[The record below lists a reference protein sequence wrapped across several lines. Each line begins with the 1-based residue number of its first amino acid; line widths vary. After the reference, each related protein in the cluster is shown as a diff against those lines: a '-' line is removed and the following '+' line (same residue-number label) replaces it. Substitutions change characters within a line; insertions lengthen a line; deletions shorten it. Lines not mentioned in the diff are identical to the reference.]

1 MSKILANEIANYGD
15 NAPIDLKEG
24 LNIPA
29 GKPIQAAGIAGTSG
43 QVLSSTG
50 TSINW
55 ITPFDGDYTSLSNRP
70 TIPAAQ
76 VNADWNASSGVA
88 VILNKPTVP
97 PLTSLVVNS
106 AGTPS
111 LTFNGANGQFTY
123 TPPDLSNYDTAFG
136 WGDHAQAGY
145 LTAEVDT
152 IQDVVQRSYYDRP
165 WFGGTFSNSWAP
177 GGYPVF
183 NTTTFTNE
191 IYHHGFG
198 DSIHIGSNTAGV
210 RWLDYDVTGD
220 GVQDAGKN
228 PSKIIGYNYYIAN
241 ETVDSFRGGG
251 SVANGINSVANVLHH
266 DVQPD
271 ADGNPTT
278 YSIGNDLGTIRL
290 GNRASTI
297 SYLTA
302 EPIAAGDVHTVK
314 LFFQNEPVLQTVPL
328 GVELPNSGNLIT
340 KGQLRYSNIFGTTA
354 LLPLAADHDGMF
366 GTLNDGKAYFSKN
379 IGTTVTVT
387 VGVDTVGGQATGVFY
402 FNGVEKPAAFPIAR
416 GSSYTFNQNDSSNA
430 TYNNQAHPLMF
441 STTEDGDLVSGGTH
455 YDPTTT
461 VYMLDGVVKT
471 MAEYTSEF
479 ASATVRTVTFTPPMD
494 APNTLWYWCH
504 FHTGQGNTLALNNN
518 SWTKLQDSNSTLGD
532 LSGVDLSTPPTTGQ
546 VLKYDGNNWV
556 AGPDNAGSGGT
567 GIALTDISVTTASAG
582 TAALTYNNVSG
593 VFTYTPPDVSN
604 FLTSFTETDPV
615 YSASPAA
622 GILSSN
628 ISNWDTA
635 YGWGN
640 HASAGY
646 LTSETS
652 HSDVVVDGDFTSSG
666 LMKRG
671 GSSGTYSIVTDNS
684 NNWNTA
690 YGWGDHASAGYLTSY
705 TVTASD
711 LSGIS
716 VNALSDV
723 NTAGVSVNDV
733 LKWTGSAWTA
743 QAESGGG
750 GGANV
755 TISDTAPGGA
765 SVGDLWWESDKG
777 RLKIYYQDVDTT
789 QWVDASPPLAPALSS
804 NAPATAS
811 SAGSE
816 GDIRFDSGYVYVCI
830 ATNTWKRAALT
841 TW

>member
-15 NAPIDLKEG
+15 DAPIDLKEG

-29 GKPIQAAGIAGTSG
+29 GKPIQAAGLSGTSG

-55 ITPFDGDYTSLSNRP
+55 ITPFDGDYTSLTNKP

-76 VNADWNASSGVA
+76 INSDWNATSGVA

-97 PLTSLVVNS
+97 PLTSLVTNP

-145 LTAEVDT
+145 LTAEADT
-152 IQDVVQRSYYDRP
+152 HQTVTDRSYYP
-165 WFGGTFSNSWAP
+165 NFP
-177 GGYPVF
+177 GIYGQTRTNAVIHTEYPVF
-183 NTTTFTNE
+183 YDPIE
-191 IYHHGFG
+191 IQNDVYFLGG
-198 DSIHIGSNTAGV
+198 TDAIHISPV
-210 RWLDYDVTGD
+210 SSSVKFLDYDVADQG
-220 GVQDAGKN
+220 N
-228 PSKIIGYNYYIAN
+228 LPN
-241 ETVDSFRGGG
+241 GGG
-251 SVANGINSVANVLHH
+251 SNLNKVVAYTYYVPSAGWIRNGLNHTVGDVFHM

-271 ADGNPTT
+271 TDGNPTT
-278 YSIGNDLGTIRL
+278 LSLGNDLGTIRL
-290 GNRASTI
+290 GNRQSTI

-302 EPIAAGDVHTVK
+302 EPIDAAGPHTVK

-328 GVELPNSGNLIT
+328 GVELPNSGNLTT

-379 IGTTVTVT
+379 IGTTITVT

-402 FNGVEKPAAFPIAR
+402 FNGVERPAAFPIAR

-430 TYNNQAHPLMF
+430 TYNGQAHPLMF
-441 STTEDGDLVSGGTH
+441 SLTEDGDLVSGGAH

-461 VYMLDGVVKT
+461 IYRLDGVVKT
-471 MAEYTSEF
+471 MAEYTNEF
-479 ASATVRTVTFTPPMD
+479 ASATLRTVTFTPPMD

-546 VLKYDGNNWV
+546 VLKFDGNNWV

-567 GIALTDISVTTASAG
+567 GIALTDISVTTATAG
-582 TAALTYNNVSG
+582 SAALTYNNVSG

-652 HSDVVVDGDFTSSG
+652 HADVVVDGDFTSAG
-666 LMKRG
+666 LMSRG
-671 GSSGTYSIVTDNS
+671 GTSGTYSIVTDNS

-690 YGWGDHASAGYLTSY
+690 YGWGNHASAGYLTSY

-711 LSGIS
+711 LNSIS
-716 VNALSDV
+716 ITALSDV
-723 NTAGVSVNDV
+723 NTAGASVNDV
-733 LKWTGSAWTA
+733 LKWNGSAWTA
-743 QAESGGG
+743 QADATGGGG

-804 NAPATAS
+804 NAPSTAS
-811 SAGSE
+811 SAGSA
-816 GDIRFDSGYVYVCI
+816 GDIRYDSGYVYVCI

>member
-55 ITPFDGDYTSLSNRP
+55 ITPFDGDYTSLTSKP

-111 LTFNGANGQFTY
+111 LTFNGGNGQFTY

-136 WGDHAQAGY
+136 WGDHASAGY
-145 LTAEVDT
+145 LTAETDT
-152 IQDVVQRSYYDRP
+152 LASVTGRGASTSTNITLSGDCS
-165 WFGGTFSNSWAP
+165 FAGGNVTMTASGTPNSLNVSGTSRFEVASMEN
-177 GGYPVF
+177 GELDGSISHTGD
-183 NTTTFTNE
+183 TTTQIQFETSV
-191 IYHHGFG
+191 IKL
-198 DSIHIGSNTAGV
+198 DTAGTT
-210 RWLDYDVTGD
+210 RL
-220 GVQDAGKN
+220 N
-228 PSKIIGYNYYIAN
+228 
-241 ETVDSFRGGG
+241 
-251 SVANGINSVANVLHH
+251 IN
-266 DVQPD
+266 
-271 ADGNPTT
+271 
-278 YSIGNDLGTIRL
+278 
-290 GNRASTI
+290 
-297 SYLTA
+297 
-302 EPIAAGDVHTVK
+302 
-314 LFFQNEPVLQTVPL
+314 
-328 GVELPNSGNLIT
+328 NSGATITGELTVGGILNLVSNNLIT
-340 KGQLRYSNIFGTTA
+340 QGRLYYNNFFSGGHTT
-354 LLPLAADHDGMF
+354 LPSANVYPGMF
-366 GTLNDGKAYFSKN
+366 VSLIDGLDYGQAYFADDVGST
-379 IGTTVTVT
+379 ITVT

-402 FNGVEKPAAFPIAR
+402 FNGVEKPGWIVSR
-416 GSSYTFNQNDSSNA
+416 GSKYTFDQSNSTNA
-430 TYNNQAHPLMF
+430 VYNNQHHPLMF
-441 STTEDGDLVSGGTH
+441 STTLDGELAGGSH
-455 YDPTTT
+455 YMTGVT
-461 VYMLDGVVKT
+461 YKLDGVTKT
-471 MAEYTSEF
+471 MAEYVSGFT
-479 ASATVRTVTFTPPMD
+479 AATTRIIEWIPTQNSPS
-494 APNTLWYWCH
+494 TLYYWCH
-504 FHTGQGNTLALNNN
+504 FHTGQGNTISINNN
-518 SWTKLQDSNSTLGD
+518 SWIKLLDKNSGIGLLAD
-532 LSGVDLSTPPTTGQ
+532 VDLSTPPSTGQ
-546 VLKYDGNNWV
+546 VLKWDGSNWV

-567 GIALTDISVTTASAG
+567 GIALTDISVTTATAG
-582 TAALTYNNVSG
+582 TASLTYNNVSG
-593 VFTYTPPDVSN
+593 VFTYTPPDVSS

-615 YSASPAA
+615 FSASAAA
-622 GILSSN
+622 GIQSSN

-652 HSDVVVDGDFTSSG
+652 HSDVLVDGDFTSAG
-666 LMKRG
+666 LMKRDA
-671 GSSGTYSIVTDNS
+671 SSGQYTIITDNS

-690 YGWGDHASAGYLTSY
+690 YGWGNHASAGYLTSY

-711 LSGIS
+711 LNTIS

-723 NTAGVSVNDV
+723 NTAGASVNDV
-733 LKWTGSAWTA
+733 LKWTGAAWTA

>member
-111 LTFNGANGQFTY
+111 LTFNGGNGQFTY
-123 TPPDLSNYDTAFG
+123 TPPDLSDMATETWVASQGF
-136 WGDHAQAGY
+136 
-145 LTAEVDT
+145 LTAETDT
-152 IQDVVQRSYYDRP
+152 ISTVLDRNALSY
-165 WFGGTFSNSWAP
+165 G
-177 GGYPVF
+177 
-183 NTTTFTNE
+183 NTTVYPINKYLYLSSRVRFANDVDFF
-191 IYHHGFG
+191 GFG
-198 DSIHIGSNTAGV
+198 DGIYVGGKTQGLRWLDRDPADDFDPNLVEGAGSNT
-210 RWLDYDVTGD
+210 
-220 GVQDAGKN
+220 
-228 PSKIIGYNYYIAN
+228 SKQTFVMHYMRQPITWMGFT
-241 ETVDSFRGGG
+241 EP
-251 SVANGINSVANVLHH
+251 NVMYM
-266 DVQPD
+266 QTKPN
-271 ADGNPTT
+271 ADGEATKL
-278 YSIGNDLGTIRL
+278 SIGNDTGVIQL
-290 GNRASTI
+290 GNNASTI
-297 SYLTA
+297 SYLEASSTQ
-302 EPIAAGDVHTVK
+302 VK
-314 LFFQNEPVLQTVPL
+314 LMWQNEPVLQTVPL
-328 GVELPNSGNLIT
+328 GVELPNSSYLTT
-340 KGQLRYSNIFGTTA
+340 KGKLYYGNIFGTA
-354 LLPLAADHDGMF
+354 ADLPAAADHNGMF
-366 GTLNDGKAYFSKN
+366 ATLDNNKAYFSKDVGTN
-379 IGTTVTVT
+379 ITVT

-402 FNGVEKPAAFPIAR
+402 FNGVEKPASFAVSR
-416 GSSYTFNQNDSSNA
+416 GAKYTFIQNDSSNA
-430 TYNNQAHPLMF
+430 TYGGVHHPLMF
-441 STTEDGDLVSGGTH
+441 STT
-455 YDPTTT
+455 
-461 VYMLDGVVKT
+461 LDGELAGGSHYMMGVTYKLDNVVKT
-471 MAEYTSEF
+471 MAEYVSGFT
-479 ASATVRTVTFTPPMD
+479 AATTRTIEWVPVGA
-494 APNTLWYWCH
+494 APNTLYYWCH
-504 FHTGQGNTLALNNN
+504 FHTGQGNSFALNNN
-518 SWTKLQDSNSTLGD
+518 AWTELLDKNSTLGD
-532 LSGVDLSTPPTTGQ
+532 IDGVDLSTPPTTGQ

-567 GIALTDISVTTASAG
+567 GIALTDISVTTATAG
-582 TAALTYNNVSG
+582 SAALTYNNVSG

-635 YGWGN
+635 YGWGD

-652 HSDVVVDGDFTSSG
+652 HSDVVVDGDFTSAG
-666 LMKRG
+666 LMSRG
-671 GSSGTYSIVTDNS
+671 ASSGTYSIVTDNS

-690 YGWGDHASAGYLTSY
+690 YGWGNHASAGYLTSY

-711 LSGIS
+711 LNSIS
-716 VNALSDV
+716 VTALSDV
-723 NTAGVSVNDV
+723 NTAGASVNDV

-755 TISDTAPGGA
+755 TISDTAPGA
-765 SVGDLWWESDKG
+765 PSTGDLWWESDKG
-777 RLKIYYQDVDTT
+777 RLKIYYQDTDSS

-804 NAPATAS
+804 NAPSTAS
-811 SAGSE
+811 SAGSA
-816 GDIRFDSGYVYVCI
+816 GDIRYDSGYVYVCI

>member
-29 GKPIQAAGIAGTSG
+29 GKPIQAAGVAGTSG

-55 ITPFDGDYTSLSNRP
+55 ITPFDGDYTSLTSKP

-111 LTFNGANGQFTY
+111 LTFNGGNGQFTY

-145 LTAEVDT
+145 LTAEADT
-152 IQDVVQRSYYDRP
+152 FASVVNRGQTTGNILGNR
-165 WFGGTFSNSWAP
+165 GGIPSDP
-177 GGYPVF
+177 GFTGFTAAKTSDPVF
-183 NTTTFTNE
+183 FDSNVYFSKNH
-191 IYHHGFG
+191 YVDG
-198 DSIHIGSNTAGV
+198 DNKTWNWGHNLSGQFWCGE
-210 RWLDYDVTGD
+210 YDVTSTFTDWGLRAFELTYWQR
-220 GVQDAGKN
+220 GSAPTYQ
-228 PSKIIGYNYYIAN
+228 SGYYYGEALYLK
-241 ETVDSFRGGG
+241 SLGGAPL
-251 SVANGINSVANVLHH
+251 VF
-266 DVQPD
+266 
-271 ADGNPTT
+271 
-278 YSIGNDLGTIRL
+278 GNDTGIIQLGNKSGTIQ
-290 GNRASTI
+290 
-297 SYLTA
+297 YLTA
-302 EPIAAGDVHTVK
+302 SSTDTK
-314 LFFQNEPVLQTVPL
+314 LFHNNEPVLQTVPL
-328 GVELPNSGNLIT
+328 GVELPNSGYLTT
-340 KGQLRYSNIFGTTA
+340 KGKIYYSNIFGTTA

-430 TYNNQAHPLMF
+430 TYNAQAHPLMF

-471 MAEYTSEF
+471 MAEYTNEF

-518 SWTKLQDSNSTLGD
+518 SWTKLLDKNSTLGD
-532 LSGVDLSTPPTTGQ
+532 LDGVDLSTPPTTGQ

-567 GIALTDISVTTASAG
+567 GIALTDISVTTATAG
-582 TAALTYNNVSG
+582 TAALSYNDVSG
-593 VFTYTPPDVSN
+593 VFTYTPPDVSG

-652 HSDVVVDGDFTSSG
+652 HSDVLVDGDFTSAG
-666 LMKRG
+666 LMKRDA
-671 GSSGTYSIVTDNS
+671 SSGQYTIITDNS

-690 YGWGDHASAGYLTSY
+690 YGWGNHASVGYITSY

-711 LSGIS
+711 LNTIS

-723 NTAGVSVNDV
+723 NTAGASVNDV
-733 LKWTGSAWTA
+733 LKWTGAAWTA

-755 TISDTAPGGA
+755 TISDTAPGGP
-765 SVGDLWWESDKG
+765 STGDLWWESDKG
-777 RLKIYYQDVDTT
+777 RLKIYYQDTDSS